1 MSWKQA
7 YSLSPVDKS
16 LACFLWT
23 YKPKCVWPLL
33 CHVAA
38 CAFPLVGMLD
48 FVIGATYKER
58 TPMEH
63 LIANCCDAWWCSVL
77 KHLSHSSGFYF
88 LEHLCKAS
96 TGATLAFTDP
106 SDART

>member
-33 CHVAA
+33 CHVAV

-48 FVIGATYKER
+48 FVG
-58 TPMEH
+58 
-63 LIANCCDAWWCSVL
+63 VL

-88 LEHLCKAS
+88 LEHFCKAS
-96 TGATLAFTDP
+96 TGATSVSTDP